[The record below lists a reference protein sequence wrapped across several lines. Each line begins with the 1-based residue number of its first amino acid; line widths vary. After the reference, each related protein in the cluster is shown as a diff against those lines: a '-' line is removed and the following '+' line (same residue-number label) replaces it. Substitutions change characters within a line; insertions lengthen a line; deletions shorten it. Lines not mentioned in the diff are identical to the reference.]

1 MSRTWR
7 FTGSTALSFYA
18 ILVCANIFL
27 IEGSLSFWVEQR
39 LLMAAF
45 FFLITVVLKRIVFFF
60 ELVWFGIVLIW
71 VSFVSDPLTFSC
83 FYIGIYAC

>member
-1 MSRTWR
+1 
-7 FTGSTALSFYA
+7 
-18 ILVCANIFL
+18 
-27 IEGSLSFWVEQR
+27 
-39 LLMAAF
+39 MAAF